1 MVLVK
6 ELQSITRP
14 SISRVDRARA
24 RVFGGQL
31 AVNIILENNDIVALG
46 KVQHRALAGVRHD
59 KAQRVIAVWHE
70 DHPFDRP
77 LIQRQLRASMLIPV
91 SGSVGISIVFNPSP
105 RSICMVP

>member
-1 MVLVK
+1 M
-6 ELQSITRP
+6 
-14 SISRVDRARA
+14 DRARA

-77 LIQRQLRASMLIPV
+77 LIQRQLQGLDADPGFRIGGDLN
-91 SGSVGISIVFNPSP
+91 GL
-105 RSICMVP
+105 